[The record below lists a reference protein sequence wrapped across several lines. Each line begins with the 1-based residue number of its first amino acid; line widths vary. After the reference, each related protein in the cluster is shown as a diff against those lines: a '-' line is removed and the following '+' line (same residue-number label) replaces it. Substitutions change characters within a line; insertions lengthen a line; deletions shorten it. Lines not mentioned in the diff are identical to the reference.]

1 MNNLLAEYY
10 RLLAWFDTLP
20 ISPEGLILIALLLI
34 SLMAALVVLA
44 RNWRALASPADTGGD
59 LGVIFDNPGSLM
71 PHIIELRDRLIKSAV
86 SIVVAA
92 FIAAAFTRQ
101 IIVLLAEPV
110 GGRDAI
116 QAIRVTEPFG
126 IFFRVSITL
135 GIILASPYV
144 IAQLWVFTAVGL
156 KPSERRLFYFLF
168 PFAVILF
175 VTGVA
180 FAYLVMLPVAV
191 PFLVNFMGIN
201 ATPTLEDYL
210 KFVTNALLWVGA
222 SFEMPLI
229 TFVLAKAG
237 IVNAKM
243 LFQNWRIAIVLIAV
257 LAAVVTPTPDPINMG
272 IVAAPLFLLYLLS
285 IVMAF
290 FAQRRDKKPAEPG

>member
-1 MNNLLAEYY
+1 MNDLLAEFLN
-10 RLLAWFDTLP
+10 RFNWLAALP
-20 ISPEGLILIALLLI
+20 ISPEGGILLALMLVSLL
-34 SLMAALVVLA
+34 AAVVVLV
-44 RNWRALASPADTGGD
+44 RNWRALASPTDTGGD
-59 LGVIFDNPGSLM
+59 LGVIFENPSSIM
-71 PHIIELRDRLIKSAV
+71 PHIVE
-86 SIVVAA
+86 
-92 FIAAAFTRQ
+92 
-101 IIVLLAEPV
+101 LAEPV
-110 GGRDAI
+110 GGLDAI

-156 KPSERRLFYFLF
+156 KPSERKIFYLLF

-175 VTGVA
+175 VAGVA

-222 SFEMPLI
+222 SFEMPLV

-243 LFQNWRIAIVLIAV
+243 LLQNWRIALVLIAV

-272 IVAAPLFLLYLLS
+272 IVAGPLFVLYLLS

-290 FAQRRDKKPAEPG
+290 FARRRENPA

>member
-1 MNNLLAEYY
+1 MNNLLAEL
-10 RLLAWFDTLP
+10 RDIINWLVALP
-20 ISPEGLILIALLLI
+20 ITPEGWILLGLLLV
-34 SLMAALVVLA
+34 SMLAAAVVIA
-44 RNWRALASPADTGGD
+44 RNWRALASPTDTGGD
-59 LGVIFDNPGSLM
+59 LGMIFDNPSSIM
-71 PHIIELRDRLIKSAV
+71 PHVVELRDRLIRSAV
-86 SIVVAA
+86 SIVIATL
-92 FIAAAFTRQ
+92 IAAIFTRQ

-110 GGRDAI
+110 GGLDAI

-126 IFFRVSITL
+126 TFFRVSITL

-144 IAQLWVFTAVGL
+144 IAQLWVFVGVGL
-156 KPSERRLFYFLF
+156 KPSERRVFYFLF

-243 LFQNWRIAIVLIAV
+243 LLQNWRIALVLIAV

-272 IVAAPLFLLYLLS
+272 IVAGPLFILYLLS

-290 FAQRRDKKPAEPG
+290 FARRRDQPA

>member
-1 MNNLLAEYY
+1 MSSLLTEFR
-10 RLLAWFDTLP
+10 RLLAWFDALP
-20 ISPEGLILIALLLI
+20 ISPEGLILL
-34 SLMAALVVLA
+34 SLMLVSLLAAVVVLV
-44 RNWRALASPADTGGD
+44 RNWRTLSSPTDTGGD
-59 LGVIFDNPGSLM
+59 LGVLFDNPSSIM
-71 PHIIELRDRLIKSAV
+71 PHVIELRDRLIRSVVA
-86 SIVVAA
+86 IVVTTIVAA
-92 FIAAAFTRQ
+92 TFTRQ

-110 GGRDAI
+110 GGLGAS

-144 IAQLWVFTAVGL
+144 IAQLWIFTAVGL
-156 KPSERRLFYFLF
+156 KPSERRVFYFLF

-210 KFVTNALLWVGA
+210 KFVTNALLWVGV
-222 SFEMPLI
+222 SFEMPLV

-237 IVNAKM
+237 VVSAKM
-243 LFQNWRIAIVLIAV
+243 LLQNWRIALVLIAV

-272 IVAAPLFLLYLLS
+272 IVAGPLFILYLLS

-290 FAQRRDKKPAEPG
+290 FARRREQPADAE

>member
-1 MNNLLAEYY
+1 MNNLLAEF
-10 RLLAWFDTLP
+10 LNIINWFDTLP
-20 ISPEGLILIALLLI
+20 ISPEGRILLSLLLV
-34 SLMAALVVLA
+34 SLLAAVVVLA
-44 RNWRALASPADTGGD
+44 RNWRALASPTDTNGD
-59 LGVIFDNPGSLM
+59 LGVIFENPSSLM
-71 PHIIELRDRLIKSAV
+71 PHIIELRDRLIRSAV
-86 SIVVAA
+86 SIVLTTI
-92 FIAAAFTRQ
+92 IAATFTRQ

-110 GGRDAI
+110 GGLDAI

-135 GIILASPYV
+135 GIILASPYI

-156 KPSERRLFYFLF
+156 KPSERRVFYFLF

-175 VTGVA
+175 AAGVA

-191 PFLVNFMGIN
+191 PFLVNFMGIK

-210 KFVTNALLWVGA
+210 KFVTNALLWVGV
-222 SFEMPLI
+222 SFEMPLV

-243 LFQNWRIAIVLIAV
+243 LLQNWRIALVLIAV

-272 IVAAPLFLLYLLS
+272 IVAAPLFVLYLLS

-290 FAQRRDKKPAEPG
+290 FARRRDQPA